1 MHGINITFEKEE
13 SVSPIKDGVC
23 KLLCDNGFN
32 PISDTFYI
40 CHDDGLLNIF
50 RVIQALKENVSFK
63 DYIRDIHA
71 FKMKDFSSF
80 TDIIKE

>member
-1 MHGINITFEKEE
+1 MHGINFTFEK
-13 SVSPIKDGVC
+13 SKNVSLLKEDIC
-23 KLLCDNGFN
+23 KLLSNNGFK

-50 RVIQALKENVSFK
+50 RVIQSLKENVSFK

-71 FKMKDFSSF
+71 FKMEDFSSF